1 MKAYDK
7 LDVSG
12 DGVITLEDLKGK
24 YNVKNH
30 PKFINGE
37 LTEEQI
43 LSKFLNNFESNGVQ
57 DAQVIHFVL
66 FILGIILKWVTYIV
80 WQFISPYINWIPTT
94 SRGLFFTWTI
104 NESTDEVT
112 YINLTLF

>member
-1 MKAYDK
+1 MSKARTDVIMKAYNK

-66 FILGIILKWVTYIV
+66 FILGIILK
-80 WQFISPYINWIPTT
+80 
-94 SRGLFFTWTI
+94 
-104 NESTDEVT
+104 
-112 YINLTLF
+112 

>member
-1 MKAYDK
+1 MSKARTDVIMKAYDK

-43 LSKFLNNFESNGVQ
+43 LAKFLNNFESNGVQ
-57 DAQVIHFVL
+57 DAQVIHF
-66 FILGIILKWVTYIV
+66 ILPL
-80 WQFISPYINWIPTT
+80 
-94 SRGLFFTWTI
+94 
-104 NESTDEVT
+104 E
-112 YINLTLF
+112 